1 MQPINWAQNLR
12 LSTKPPLKYRLLLD
26 ILGFIFPAQDGI
38 ESSPRLSSRT
48 YIGISVFMRI
58 LNALGLVL
66 LSLAV
71 SATPVLA
78 GETNTTETAS
88 VSFQQ
93 IVETVDIQGNR
104 RLRDDDLLYY
114 IKTRPGD
121 TYDPAALERDLRE
134 LISLNFFD
142 KTATRVLT
150 TEGVRG
156 GVNVIFEVRELPIIR
171 DLLFTG
177 SKTITEADILKEFR
191 ERRIGVSKEAV
202 YDPVKARNATRL
214 LREMLAARGYP
225 NAKVTVSEEEVSA
238 TSIALTFDVEQGNR
252 SRIVEIDFVGNE
264 KFSDGELKAS
274 MQYVKEHGLI
284 SRFKGQDI
292 LHLEKLQ
299 ADLQRNVRSYMWSK
313 GYFQARIG
321 EPEVVGLGVKR
332 TDFIPLI
339 TLPLPLISSK
349 DDTLKIIVPITE
361 GRVFRVGE
369 LSVEGNSIFSEQ
381 QILAFMG
388 LKQGEVVNGKRISD
402 AVYEDMKKLY
412 GSQGFVQYDAEFE
425 PEFKDNPSNPDEG
438 IVDIKITINEGK
450 QFTLRRLEFTGNT
463 FTRDRVLRREFLLN
477 EGDIYNQNWLEIS
490 IARLNQTQY
499 FDPIDK
505 DQDVETRTDE
515 EQGDV
520 DLNVKVREKGRQQIS
535 FNGAAGGLGGS
546 SFGLEYST
554 NNLAGRGEVL
564 SFAAGIGNRQQ
575 SLQFTYQEPYFRD
588 RPISVGFSVFAS
600 RYKFFGE
607 GTFLTQ
613 NQDLLDEL
621 TFDPLAAIRVDESN
635 LFTQKT
641 YGANVFMTA
650 PLSELFFRKR
660 RFTQFSRVGL
670 TYQFTSTSIEDPPIN
685 ESEDPS
691 QRIPIIYAIPSII
704 TSRLTGSFVYDTRQP
719 AENGIDTVGGSQL
732 SLSLGFAGL
741 GGDVRTISPA
751 VSYSKFIPIRR
762 KQSKN
767 PEVFA
772 FRILAGH
779 TRAFAISD
787 AIRNSNSLSY
797 IGGIP
802 AFERFYLGSEND
814 IRGYNSR
821 AIGPLARFDTYVTSR
836 NVTVASNASGE
847 PVAPAGFPAGSPILD
862 EIAQLGNLTGFD
874 GANPA
879 LFSRNYRFIG
889 GDTQLLGNFEYR
901 IPIFGPATMAVFADV
916 GSVFNL
922 QKTGTQIINSE
933 FLEDDRLIGPGR
945 LSALS
950 LINAPALESIYGSL
964 LYYNNRLLTKT
975 EFRNLFCGG
984 NRLGC
989 PTSLPA
995 GIDQFYLRGEVQ
1007 QNSLLRVDEAA
1018 FSKIGDFRASLGLEL
1033 RVQVPI
1039 VNVPFRLIYYY
1050 NPNAKLGVTEEAPGI
1065 FLPGKRNG
1073 FRFTVGRTF

>member
-1 MQPINWAQNLR
+1 
-12 LSTKPPLKYRLLLD
+12 
-26 ILGFIFPAQDGI
+26 
-38 ESSPRLSSRT
+38 
-48 YIGISVFMRI
+48 MRI
-58 LNALGLVL
+58 LSALGLVL

-71 SATPVLA
+71 STTPVLA
-78 GETNTTETAS
+78 GETKKGEPS
-88 VSFQQ
+88 VSAPSQQ

-177 SKTITEADILKEFR
+177 SKAITEADILKEFR
-191 ERRIGVSKEAV
+191 EKRIGISKEAV

-214 LREMLAARGYP
+214 LRELLAARGYP
-225 NAKVTVSEEEVSA
+225 NATVTVSEEEVSA
-238 TSIALTFDVEQGNR
+238 TSIALTFNVEQGNR

-264 KFSDGELKAS
+264 KFSDGELKAA
-274 MQYVKEHGLI
+274 MLYVKEHNLI

-299 ADLQRNVRSYMWSK
+299 ADLQRNVRAYMWSK

-349 DDTLKIIVPITE
+349 DDTLKIVIPVTE
-361 GRVFRVGE
+361 GKVFRVGA
-369 LSVEGNSIFSEQ
+369 LKVEGNSIFSEQ

-388 LKQGEVVNGKRISD
+388 LKTGEVVNGKRIQD

-425 PEFKDNPSNPDEG
+425 PDFKDNPSNPNEG
-438 IVDIKITINEGK
+438 IVDISITINEGK

-490 IARLNQTQY
+490 VARVNQTQY

-505 DQDVETRTDE
+505 DQDVEIRTDE

-564 SFAAGIGNRQQ
+564 SFAVGVGNRQQ

-613 NQDLLDEL
+613 NQDLLNDL
-621 TFDPLAAIRVDESN
+621 TYDPYASVTVDESN

-670 TYQFTSTSIEDPPIN
+670 TYQITATSIEDPPVN
-685 ESEDPS
+685 ESLDPS
-691 QRIPIIYAIPSII
+691 QRIPIIYAIPNIL
-704 TSRLTGSFVYDTRQP
+704 TSRLTGTFVYDTRQP
-719 AENGIDTVGGSQL
+719 AANGIDTVGGSQL
-732 SLSLGFAGL
+732 SMSLGFAGL
-741 GGDVRTISPA
+741 GGDVRTISPTI
-751 VSYSKFIPIRR
+751 SYSRFMPIRR
-762 KQSKN
+762 KRSKN

-772 FRILAGH
+772 FRILAGT
-779 TRAFAISD
+779 TRSFAMSD
-787 AIRNSNSLSY
+787 AIRNANSLSY

-802 AFERFYLGSEND
+802 AYERYYLGSEND

-821 AIGPLARFDTYVTSR
+821 SLGPVATFETYVTSR
-836 NVTVASNASGE
+836 NVTVASNSSGTAQ
-847 PVAPAGFPAGSPILD
+847 APLGFPAGSTLLS
-862 EIAQLGNLTGFD
+862 EIAELGKVTGFD

-879 LFSRNYRFIG
+879 LFSRTYRFIG
-889 GDTQLLGNFEYR
+889 GDTQVLGNFEYR

-916 GSVFNL
+916 GTVFNM

-933 FLEDDRLIGPGR
+933 FLPDDQLLGAGR

-950 LINAPALESIYGSL
+950 LINAPALESITGAL

-984 NRLGC
+984 NRLTC
-989 PTSLPA
+989 PTSLPG

-1007 QNSLLRVDEAA
+1007 QNSLLKVDDAA
-1018 FSKIGDFRASLGLEL
+1018 FSKIGDFKASVGLEL

-1039 VNVPFRLIYYY
+1039 VNVPFRLIYFY
-1050 NPNAKLGVTEEAPGI
+1050 NPNGKFGVTEELPGI
-1065 FLPGKRNG
+1065 FLPGKRSG